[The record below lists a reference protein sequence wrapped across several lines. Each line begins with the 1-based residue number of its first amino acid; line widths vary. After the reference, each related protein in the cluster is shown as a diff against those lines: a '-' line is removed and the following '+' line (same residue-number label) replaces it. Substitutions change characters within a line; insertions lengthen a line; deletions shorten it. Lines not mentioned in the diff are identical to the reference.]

1 MAVLLKNAIV
11 LSSEVIIWR
20 IDIFFYL
27 FVILSLT
34 FLQTWFILYKQNP
47 TKKLMKPLS
56 ELPKGEFA
64 YIVDLRD
71 KSLTVELFELGCF
84 PGDLIRVVENTPNVE
99 FMTFRCRKNLIHLY
113 RGKARSIITNATSFH
128 FCLN

>member
-1 MAVLLKNAIV
+1 M
-11 LSSEVIIWR
+11 R
-20 IDIFFYL
+20 
-27 FVILSLT
+27 
-34 FLQTWFILYKQNP
+34 
-47 TKKLMKPLS
+47 PLS

-64 YIVDLRD
+64 YIVDLKD

-84 PGDLIRVVENTPNVE
+84 PGDLIRVVENIPNIE

-113 RGKARSIITNATSFH
+113 KGKAKSIITNATSFH